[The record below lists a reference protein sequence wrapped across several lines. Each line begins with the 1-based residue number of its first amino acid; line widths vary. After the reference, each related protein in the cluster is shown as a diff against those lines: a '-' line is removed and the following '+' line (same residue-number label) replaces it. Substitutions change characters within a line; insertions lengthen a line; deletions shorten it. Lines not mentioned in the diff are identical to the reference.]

1 MPAAGRFAVVAGVV
15 LLLGLGASHARAQ
28 GAGDKEAQGLFKK
41 AEIQFGL
48 QNYKLALDLYKMAHD
63 LKPRASYLFNIGLCH
78 HRLGQFDKAIRTF
91 ELYLFQEPEADDRSD
106 VQGLIAKLRVAKLR
120 ATQLKQAP
128 VKQPANETAAPG
140 DGARDDA
147 PRDPGAL
154 HKALLWSGVGL
165 TVALLAAG
173 TVTGQLAS
181 DRSESYND
189 PATPAGD
196 LQGLKDSGE
205 TLRTVSIATFAA
217 GGAVA
222 LGTTLYY
229 LLGYRRAGSAV
240 ALTPTLGGVAISGG
254 F

>member
-1 MPAAGRFAVVAGVV
+1 MKMPAAGRFVVAAGVV
-15 LLLGLGASHARAQ
+15 LLLGLGGTQARAQ
-28 GAGDKEAQGLFKK
+28 DASDKDARALFKK

-63 LKPRASYLFNIGLCH
+63 LRPRASYLFNIGQCH

-106 VQGLIAKLRVAKLR
+106 VQSLIRKLREAKAK

-128 VKQPANETAAPG
+128 ATQPAARGPGDGESDAAPG
-140 DGARDDA
+140 
-147 PRDPGAL
+147 DPGAL

-181 DRSESYND
+181 DRSERYND

-196 LQGLKDSGE
+196 LQGLKDAGE
-205 TLRTVSIATFAA
+205 TLRSVSIATFAA

-229 LLGYRRAGSAV
+229 LLGYRRAGSSV
-240 ALTPTLGGVAISGG
+240 ALTPTLGGVALSGG

>member
-1 MPAAGRFAVVAGVV
+1 MKMPAGRFVAMAGVV
-15 LLLGLGASHARAQ
+15 LLLGLCTPQALAQ
-28 GAGDKEAQGLFKK
+28 GAGDKDAQALFKK

-63 LKPRASYLFNIGLCH
+63 LSPRASYLFNIGQCH

-106 VQGLIAKLRVAKLR
+106 VEGLITKLREAKRR
-120 ATQLKQAP
+120 AEQLKQAP
-128 VKQPANETAAPG
+128 ATQTSA
-140 DGARDDA
+140 GAGPPSDD
-147 PRDPGAL
+147 PRGDPGAL

-189 PATPAGD
+189 LATPRGD

-205 TLRTVSIATFAA
+205 TLRTASIATFAA

-229 LLGYRRAGSAV
+229 LLGYRRAGSSV
-240 ALTPTLGGVAISGG
+240 ALSPTLGGVAISGG